1 MLVGPSQKAHTW
13 PCKPWCLHFSPTKPL
28 VAFLGLFPCY
38 IRAACLA
45 LGAAP
50 AHGRERS
57 EVFPWGSVGTGPGLP
72 AQCVCSC
79 SESLAALGQLM
90 VGGKPPCW
98 LAPSREQAAHSDVD
112 GGEQLCE
119 HVSLRSLTF
128 CLSQNPLVSFFSVC
142 AVLCPLHSALG
153 REGCHLCK
161 S

>member
-1 MLVGPSQKAHTW
+1 MALQALVSP
-13 PCKPWCLHFSPTKPL
+13 FSPHQAPGGIPG
-28 VAFLGLFPCY
+28 AFSLLHQSCLSSSGGSSSSRQGEERGLS
-38 IRAACLA
+38 L
-45 LGAAP
+45 
-50 AHGRERS
+50 
-57 EVFPWGSVGTGPGLP
+57 GSVGTGPGLP

-90 VGGKPPCW
+90 VGGKPPGW

-142 AVLCPLHSALG
+142 AVMCPLHSALG